1 MHARHSPGLEPTTSR
16 CGPLARSLP
25 RPQAC
30 SCAPVPGGPLNPTS
44 RRPAGSLGFPLGC
57 AGAAEATEGRGSG
70 RAEAHGRSAAASHVN
85 VSPCR
90 GDRTESHAVT
100 RTVTRSQATPARLAP
115 ARPPAYSTALSYAS
129 VREGCGPS
137 RDPRGLRTRCS
148 GQGDEDDQ
156 AEDGAGD
163 CEGPGGHGVDLYA
176 TGLTRGH
183 TREAAGSGDRG
194 PHGRATREAP
204 AALVTAPSAR
214 RPDRSPLMQL
224 AAQPAP
230 SPRACRGTG
239 QH

>member
-25 RPQAC
+25 RPQAR

-57 AGAAEATEGRGSG
+57 AGAAEATEGGESG

-90 GDRTESHAVT
+90 GDRTESHAAT
-100 RTVTRSQATPARLAP
+100 RTVTRSQAAPARLAP

-137 RDPRGLRTRCS
+137 RDPGGVRTRCS
-148 GQGDEDDQ
+148 GRGDEDDQ

-163 CEGPGGHGVDLYA
+163 CEGPGGRGVDLYA
-176 TGLTRGH
+176 AGLTRGH
-183 TREAAGSGDRG
+183 TREAAGTGDLTGGPRG
-194 PHGRATREAP
+194 
-204 AALVTAPSAR
+204 
-214 RPDRSPLMQL
+214 RPRPL
-224 AAQPAP
+224 
-230 SPRACRGTG
+230 
-239 QH
+239 